1 MKRFSQFSHLLLLR
15 IKRNTE
21 KEQINYSFE
30 IKFFLC
36 YNQLAKEI
44 QVKKN
49 NKTASMP
56 VGVVFIFNHIDFYFF
71 SAIIEI

>member
-1 MKRFSQFSHLLLLR
+1 V
-15 IKRNTE
+15 
-21 KEQINYSFE
+21 
-30 IKFFLC
+30 
-36 YNQLAKEI
+36 KEI

-49 NKTASMP
+49 NKTTSMP